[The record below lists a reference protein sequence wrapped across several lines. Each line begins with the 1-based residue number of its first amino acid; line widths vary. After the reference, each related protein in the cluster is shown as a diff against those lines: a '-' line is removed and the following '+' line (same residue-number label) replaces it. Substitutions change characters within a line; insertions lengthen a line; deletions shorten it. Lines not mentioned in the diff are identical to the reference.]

1 MSESRIHLTGLGRVG
16 ALAVLL
22 VALPTVARAQ
32 GDGPRAYWKSLAGGS
47 GITFWNIDASG
58 NSNPFDEAHVVD
70 PSADFDANV
79 ALLGYHRSLPLF
91 GRSATA
97 SLLLPVGNLEGTVSG
112 VPVSQSESASG
123 YGDPMLQLDVNL
135 VGAPAMTD
143 LALLLRYEPT
153 FTLDI
158 LASLA
163 LPVGE
168 YDEDAELNLG
178 QNRWYGRI
186 GAPMMWTF
194 GPWVPGQRTTFEV
207 LPALWWFGDNDEYQG
222 GQTLETD
229 PIFGLEGHLTR
240 DLTETLWGSIDAAWF
255 SGGESAIDGVSGEEV
270 DNLGVGVTMGFQ
282 ITDNLSINTSYFTTI
297 DDSGSGDLQGDEFR
311 LMFTYGWHPLLQ
323 GMKRLSGE

>member
-1 MSESRIHLTGLGRVG
+1 MDDSRMDRTGPRRSC
-16 ALAVLL
+16 ALAL
-22 VALPTVARAQ
+22 VVIALPALARAQ

-47 GITFWNIDASG
+47 GITFWAVDTGG
-58 NSNPFDEAHVVD
+58 NTNPFDYARVVD
-70 PSADFDANV
+70 PNADFSANV

-97 SLLLPVGNLEGTVSG
+97 SLLLPMGNVEGNLSG
-112 VPVSQSESASG
+112 VPISQSETASG

-143 LALLLRYEPT
+143 MASLMRYEPK

-168 YDEDAELNLG
+168 YDEDAALNLG
-178 QNRWYGRI
+178 LNRWYGRI

-207 LPALWWFGDNDEYQG
+207 LPALWWFGDNSEYQG

-229 PIFGLEGHLTR
+229 PILGLEAHLTR
-240 DLTETLWGSIDAAWF
+240 DLTETLWGSIDSAWF
-255 SGGESAIDGVSGEEV
+255 SGGRSTVDGVSGLEV
-270 DNLGVGVTMGFQ
+270 NNLGVGLTLGFQ
-282 ITDNLSINTSYFTTI
+282 VTDNLSINTSYFTTI
-297 DDSGSGDLQGDEFR
+297 DDGGSEDLRGDQFR
-311 LMFTYGWHPLLQ
+311 LMFTYGWHPLLE
-323 GMKRLSGE
+323 GMKRLSRH

>member
-1 MSESRIHLTGLGRVG
+1 MSEPRIHRELGRLC

-22 VALPTVARAQ
+22 VAFPTVAWAQ
-32 GDGPRAYWKSLAGGS
+32 GDGPRAYWKSLAGGTAV
-47 GITFWNIDASG
+47 TFWAVDASG
-58 NSNPFDEAHVVD
+58 NANPFDKAHVLD
-70 PSADFDANV
+70 PSAAFQANM

-91 GRSATA
+91 GRSTTA

-112 VPVSQSESASG
+112 VPISQAESASG

-143 LALLLRYEPT
+143 LATLMRYEPT

-168 YDEDAELNLG
+168 HDDDAALNLG

-207 LPALWWFGDNDEYQG
+207 LPTLWWFGDNGDFQG
-222 GQTLETD
+222 SQTLETD

-240 DLTETLWGSIDAAWF
+240 DLTETLWGSFDSAWF
-255 SGGESAIDGVSGEEV
+255 NGGESSVNGVDGEAV
-270 DNLGVGVTMGFQ
+270 DNVGVGVTFVFQ
-282 ITDNLSINTSYFTTI
+282 VTDNLSINTSYFTTI
-297 DDSGSGDLQGDEFR
+297 DDNDPEDLRGDEFR
-311 LMFTYGWHPLLQ
+311 LMFTYGWHPLIEGL
-323 GMKRLSGE
+323 KRLSGE